1 MKKVLVTGG
10 SRGIGAA
17 TVKAFRKVGYD
28 VYANYVSDDS
38 AAKQLAADCGCH
50 IYKADVSDLDA
61 VKRMHGDIGRV
72 DVLVNNAGIALNTMF
87 QYATPE
93 QVERLY
99 GVNLF
104 GTLNC
109 IRVFAPDMLNEK
121 DGVIINMS
129 SIWGEVGGSC
139 EADYSASK
147 AAIIGLTKAL
157 AKEFGTSWVRVN
169 CISPGI
175 IDTDMNAEL
184 TVETVEEI
192 VDSVP
197 LERLGK
203 AEDVAETA
211 LFLASDAASYITGQV
226 IAVDGGWRG

>member
-1 MKKVLVTGG
+1 MKKALVTGG

-17 TVKAFRKVGYD
+17 TVKAFCKAGYE
-28 VYANYVSDDS
+28 VYANYLKDDE
-38 AAKQLAADCGCH
+38 AAAALKAECGCH
-50 IYKADVSDLDA
+50 IYKADVSELAA
-61 VKRMHGDIGRV
+61 VQRMHEDIGRV
-72 DVLVNNAGIALNTMF
+72 DVLVNNAGIALNSLF

-93 QVERLY
+93 QVQRLY

-109 IRVFAPDMLNEK
+109 IRTFSPDMLNGK

-157 AKEFGTSWVRVN
+157 AKEFGPSWVRVN

-175 IDTDMNAEL
+175 IDTDMNADL
-184 TVETVEEI
+184 SVEAVDEI
-192 VDSVP
+192 VDCVP

-203 AEDVAETA
+203 AEDIAQTA

-226 IAVDGGWRG
+226 ISVDGGWRG